1 MNAAIPEV
9 TWHQHQADWRWV
21 IADGQLSGTSVRI
34 ADVRGLSCTL
44 FSEPVDEHWPAARA
58 GSGRSYANGSENG
71 RFLHTAA
78 ISRFSKGIEFW
89 ECTGWDGLC

>member
-71 RFLHTAA
+71 RFLHTAV
-78 ISRFSKGIEFW
+78 ISRFSKGIVN
-89 ECTGWDGLC
+89 